1 MTDDRFYER
10 AGPFTLTEVAAR
22 IGAEVARGEPADLK
36 LRDVAS
42 LESAEHGDV
51 SLFSDAK
58 YANAFTV
65 TRASVV
71 ITSDKLSAMPH
82 GVVLLVVPNPRLA
95 FAQVGHIFY
104 PQAGL
109 QAGLRAAQAVHATA
123 KIGEGTEIGPG
134 GEIGAGATI
143 GANVWI
149 GNNVVIGRGV
159 EIGDG
164 CRIGPNCVIT
174 HAVIGRRVV
183 MGPNNSIGNQGF
195 SFVPSLEGL
204 LRVPQLGRVVIE
216 DDVEFGSNCTVDRGA
231 IGDTHIERGVRF
243 DSLIHVGHNVR
254 IGHHSLVVAQVGIG
268 GSTTIGPMVLIG
280 GQVGISDHLNIGAGA
295 RLAARSGVTRDVAA
309 GERVGGYPARP
320 LKRWH
325 RETALL
331 SKMARPKK
339 TQEEQDEEEQD

>member
-10 AGPFTLTEVAAR
+10 AGPFTLAEIAAR
-22 IGAEVARGEPADLK
+22 IGAEMQPGAPATLA

-42 LESAEHGDV
+42 LESAEAGDI
-51 SLFSDAK
+51 SLFSDSK
-58 YANAFTV
+58 YANAFAV
-65 TRASVV
+65 TKASVV
-71 ITSDKLSAMPH
+71 ITSDKLASLPH
-82 GVVLLVVPNPRLA
+82 GVTVLVAANPRLA

-104 PQAGL
+104 PPRPLKPGVQPL
-109 QAGLRAAQAVHATA
+109 EPVHPTA
-123 KIGEGTEIGPG
+123 SIGDGT
-134 GEIGAGATI
+134 EIGAGASI
-143 GANVWI
+143 GAGAQIGKNSFI

-159 EIGDG
+159 VIGDH
-164 CRIGPNCVIT
+164 CSIGPNCVIT
-174 HAVIGRRVV
+174 HAIIGNRVV

-243 DSLIHVGHNVR
+243 DSLIHVSHNVR
-254 IGHHSLVVAQVGIG
+254 IGHHSLLVAQVGVG
-268 GSTTIGPMVLIG
+268 GSTTIGPMALIG
-280 GQVGISDHLNIGAGA
+280 GQVGISDHLTIGAGA
-295 RLAARSGVTRDVAA
+295 RLAARSGVTRDIGA

-331 SKMARPKK
+331 AKMARPKK
-339 TQEEQDEEEQD
+339 IDEDSE

>member
-10 AGPFTLTEVAAR
+10 AGPFSLADIAAR
-22 IGAEVARGEPADLK
+22 IGAELGKGEPRDLK

-42 LESAEHGDV
+42 LENAEAGDV

-58 YANAFTV
+58 YANAFAV
-65 TRASVV
+65 TKASVV
-71 ITSDKLSAMPH
+71 ITSDKLSTMPH

-104 PQAGL
+104 PPIKPTP
-109 QAGLRAAQAVHATA
+109 GLRPTVPIHPTA
-123 KIGEGTEIGPG
+123 KVGDGTEIGPG
-134 GEIGAGATI
+134 GEIGAGAQI

-149 GNNVVIGRGV
+149 GNNVIIGRGV
-159 EIGDG
+159 VIGDD

-174 HAVIGRRVV
+174 HSVIGKRVV
-183 MGPNNSIGNQGF
+183 LGPNNSIGNQGF

-243 DSLIHVGHNVR
+243 DSLIHVGHNVH

-268 GSTTIGPMVLIG
+268 GSTTVGPMVLIG

-295 RLAARSGVTRDVAA
+295 RLAARSGVTRDIPA

-331 SKMARPKK
+331 AKMARAKK
-339 TQEEQDEEEQD
+339 AQDAPDEEEE

>member
-1 MTDDRFYER
+1 MTDDRFYQR
-10 AGPFTLTEVAAR
+10 AGPFSLAEIASR
-22 IGAEVARGEPADLK
+22 IGAEPEKGSRDIE

-42 LESAEHGDV
+42 LESAQAGDV
-51 SLFSDAK
+51 SLFSDTK
-58 YANAFTV
+58 YANAFAV
-65 TRASVV
+65 TKASVV
-71 ITSDKLSAMPH
+71 ITSDKLASLPH

-104 PQAGL
+104 PPAKL
-109 QAGLRAAQAVHATA
+109 QPGVRAHQPVHPTAT
-123 KIGEGTEIGPG
+123 IGEGTEIGAG
-134 GEIGAGATI
+134 AEIGANAKI
-143 GANVWI
+143 GSNVFI

-159 EIGDG
+159 EIGDN
-164 CRIGPNCVIT
+164 CAIGHNCVIT
-174 HAVIGRRVV
+174 HAVIGKRVV

-231 IGDTHIERGVRF
+231 IGDTHIEHGVRF
-243 DSLIHVGHNVR
+243 DSLIHIGHNVR

-268 GSTTIGPMVLIG
+268 GSTAIGPMVLIG
-280 GQVGISDHLNIGAGA
+280 GQVGISDHLTIGAGA
-295 RLAARSGVTRDVAA
+295 RLAARSGVTRDIPP

-331 SKMARPKK
+331 AKMARPKK
-339 TQEEQDEEEQD
+339 TEPDDERD

>member
-1 MTDDRFYER
+1 MTDDRFYQR
-10 AGPFTLTEVAAR
+10 AGPFTLAEIAGR
-22 IGAEVARGEPADLK
+22 IGAEVAKGEPAELT

-42 LESAEHGDV
+42 LEGAQGGDI

-58 YANAFTV
+58 YANAFAV
-65 TRASVV
+65 TKASVV
-71 ITSDKLSAMPH
+71 ITSDKLASLPH

-104 PQAGL
+104 PPQKLAPGV
-109 QAGLRAAQAVHATA
+109 RAFQPVHPTATV
-123 KIGEGTEIGPG
+123 GQGTEIGPA
-134 GEIGAGATI
+134 GEIGAGAQI
-143 GANVWI
+143 GANCHI

-159 EIGDG
+159 VIGDD

-174 HAVIGRRVV
+174 HAVIGNRVV

-195 SFVPSLEGL
+195 SFVPSLNGL

-231 IGDTHIERGVRF
+231 IGDTHIEHGVRF
-243 DSLIHVGHNVR
+243 DSLIHVGHNVQ

-268 GSTTIGPMVLIG
+268 GSTTVGPMVLIG
-280 GQVGISDHLNIGAGA
+280 GQVGISDHLTIGAGA
-295 RLAARSGVTRDVAA
+295 RLAARSGVTRDIPA

-331 SKMARPKK
+331 AKMAKPKK
-339 TQEEQDEEEQD
+339 TDEDAE

>member
-10 AGPFTLTEVAAR
+10 AGPFTLAEIASR
-22 IGAEVARGEPADLK
+22 IGAEMGKGDPAGLM

-42 LESAEHGDV
+42 LEGAEAGDI

-58 YANAFTV
+58 YANAFAV
-65 TRASVV
+65 TKASVV
-71 ITSDKLSAMPH
+71 LTSDRLAALPH

-104 PQAGL
+104 PPAKL
-109 QAGLRAAQAVHATA
+109 QPGVRPSQPVHPSAT
-123 KIGEGTEIGPG
+123 IGEGS
-134 GEIGAGATI
+134 EIGAGAQVGANAKI
-143 GANVWI
+143 GANVLI

-159 EIGDG
+159 EIGDN
-164 CRIGPNCVIT
+164 CAIGPNCVVT
-174 HAVIGRRVV
+174 HAVIGKRVV

-195 SFVPSLEGL
+195 SFVPSLDGL

-243 DSLIHVGHNVR
+243 DSLIHIGHNVQ

-268 GSTTIGPMVLIG
+268 GSTTVGPMVLIG
-280 GQVGISDHLNIGAGA
+280 GQAGISDHLTIGAGA
-295 RLAARSGVTRDVAA
+295 RLAARAGVTRDVGA

-331 SKMARPKK
+331 AKMARAKK
-339 TQEEQDEEEQD
+339 TDDESE

>member
-10 AGPFTLTEVAAR
+10 AGPFTLAEIAGRV
-22 IGAEVARGEPADLK
+22 GAEIAKGEPTELK

-42 LESAEHGDV
+42 LESAEAGDI

-58 YANAFTV
+58 YANAFAV
-65 TRASVV
+65 TKGSVV
-71 ITSDKLSAMPH
+71 ITSEKLATLPH
-82 GVVLLVVPNPRLA
+82 GVILLVVPNPRLA

-104 PQAGL
+104 PPAKLTEGV
-109 QAGLRAAQAVHATA
+109 RAAQAVHPTA
-123 KIGEGTEIGPG
+123 SIGAGTEIGPG
-134 GEIGAGATI
+134 GEVGAGAKI
-143 GANVWI
+143 GSNCLI

-159 EIGDG
+159 VIGDD
-164 CRIGPNCVIT
+164 CRIAPNCVIT
-174 HAVIGRRVV
+174 HAVIGNRVV

-243 DSLIHVGHNVR
+243 DSLIHIGHNVR
-254 IGHHSLVVAQVGIG
+254 IGHHSLLVAQVGIG
-268 GSTTIGPMVLIG
+268 GSTTVGPMVLIG

-295 RLAARSGVTRDVAA
+295 RLAARSGVTRDIGA

-331 SKMARPKK
+331 AKMARPKK
-339 TQEEQDEEEQD
+339 TDEDSE

>member
-1 MTDDRFYER
+1 MTDSRFYDR
-10 AGPFTLTEVAAR
+10 AGPFTLGEIAGR
-22 IGAEVARGEPADLK
+22 IGADVAKGDSSELK
-36 LRDVAS
+36 LTDVAS
-42 LESAEHGDV
+42 LESAQAGDI

-58 YANAFTV
+58 YANAFAV
-65 TRASVV
+65 TKASVV
-71 ITSDKLSAMPH
+71 ITSDKLASLPH

-104 PQAGL
+104 PPAK
-109 QAGLRAAQAVHATA
+109 LRPGVRTTVPQHPTAT
-123 KIGEGTEIGPG
+123 IGEGTEIGAG
-134 GEIGAGATI
+134 AEIGPDAKI
-143 GANVWI
+143 GNNVFI

-159 EIGDG
+159 EIGDN
-164 CRIGPNCVIT
+164 CIIGHNCVIT
-174 HAVIGRRVV
+174 HAVIGKRVV

-243 DSLIHVGHNVR
+243 DSLIHIGHNVH
-254 IGHHSLVVAQVGIG
+254 IGHHSLLVAQVGIG
-268 GSTTIGPMVLIG
+268 GSTTVGPMVLIG
-280 GQVGISDHLNIGAGA
+280 GQVGISDHLSIGAGA
-295 RLAARSGVTRDVAA
+295 RLAARSGVTRDIGA

-331 SKMARPKK
+331 AKMARPKK
-339 TQEEQDEEEQD
+339 TDEDAE

>member
-10 AGPFTLTEVAAR
+10 AGPFTLVEIAAR
-22 IGAEVARGEPADLK
+22 IGAELAKGDPADLK

-42 LESAEHGDV
+42 LESAEAGDV

-58 YANAFTV
+58 YANAFAV
-65 TRASVV
+65 TKASVV
-71 ITSDKLSAMPH
+71 ITSDKLAAMPH
-82 GVVLLVVPNPRLA
+82 GVVVLVAPNPRLA

-104 PQAGL
+104 PPARL
-109 QAGLRAAQAVHATA
+109 QAGVRTAQPVHPTA
-123 KIGEGTEIGPG
+123 KIGDGTEIGPG
-134 GEIGAGATI
+134 GEIGAGAVI
-143 GANVWI
+143 GANVLI
-149 GNNVVIGRGV
+149 GNNVVVGRGV
-159 EIGDG
+159 EIGDD

-174 HAVIGRRVV
+174 HAIIGKRVV

-216 DDVEFGSNCTVDRGA
+216 DEVEFGSNCTVDRGA

-254 IGHHSLVVAQVGIG
+254 IGHHSLLVAQVGIG
-268 GSTTIGPMVLIG
+268 GSTTVGPMVLIG
-280 GQVGISDHLNIGAGA
+280 GQVGISDHLTIGAGA
-295 RLAARSGVTRDVAA
+295 RLAARSGVTRDIAA

-331 SKMARPKK
+331 AKMAKPKK
-339 TQEEQDEEEQD
+339 IEDDQD

>member
-10 AGPFTLTEVAAR
+10 AGPFTLAEIAAR
-22 IGAEVARGEPADLK
+22 IGAELAKGDPADLK

-42 LESAEHGDV
+42 LESAEAGDV

-58 YANAFTV
+58 YANAFAV
-65 TRASVV
+65 TKASVV

-82 GVVLLVVPNPRLA
+82 GVVVLVAPNPRLA

-104 PQAGL
+104 PPAKL
-109 QAGLRAAQAVHATA
+109 KAGLRTAQPVHPTA
-123 KIGEGTEIGPG
+123 KIGDGSEIGPG
-134 GEIGAGATI
+134 GEIGAGAEI

-159 EIGDG
+159 VIGDD

-174 HAVIGRRVV
+174 HSVIGKRVV
-183 MGPNNSIGNQGF
+183 LGPNNSIGNQGF

-243 DSLIHVGHNVR
+243 DSLIHVGHNVQ

-295 RLAARSGVTRDVAA
+295 RLAARSGVTRDIAA

-331 SKMARPKK
+331 AKMAKPKK
-339 TQEEQDEEEQD
+339 TEEEQE

>member
-1 MTDDRFYER
+1 MTDDRFYQR
-10 AGPFTLTEVAAR
+10 AGPFTLAEIAGR
-22 IGAEVARGEPADLK
+22 IGAEVAKGDPADLT

-42 LESAEHGDV
+42 LESAQAGDV

-58 YANAFTV
+58 YANAFAV
-65 TRASVV
+65 TKASVV
-71 ITSDKLSAMPH
+71 ITNDKLAGLPH
-82 GVVLLVVPNPRLA
+82 GVTTLVVPNPRLA

-104 PQAGL
+104 SPQKLVAGVRPT
-109 QAGLRAAQAVHATA
+109 QPVHPTA
-123 KIGEGTEIGPG
+123 KVGTGTEIGPA
-134 GEIGAGATI
+134 GEIGPGAQI
-143 GANVWI
+143 GANCYI

-159 EIGDG
+159 VIGDD

-174 HAVIGRRVV
+174 HALIGKRVV
-183 MGPNNSIGNQGF
+183 MGPNNSIGSQGF

-216 DDVEFGSNCTVDRGA
+216 DEVEFGSNCTVDRGA

-243 DSLIHVGHNVR
+243 DSLIHVGHNVQ

-268 GSTTIGPMVLIG
+268 GSTTVGPMVLIG
-280 GQVGISDHLNIGAGA
+280 GQVGISDHLTIGAGA
-295 RLAARSGVTRDVAA
+295 RLAARSGVTRDIPA

-331 SKMARPKK
+331 AKMAKPKK
-339 TQEEQDEEEQD
+339 SDDESE

>member
-10 AGPFTLTEVAAR
+10 AGPFTLADIATR
-22 IGAEVARGEPADLK
+22 IGAELAKGDPADLK

-42 LESAEHGDV
+42 LESAEAGDV

-58 YANAFTV
+58 YANAFAMTK
-65 TRASVV
+65 ASVV
-71 ITSDKLSAMPH
+71 ITSDKLAAMPH
-82 GVVLLVVPNPRLA
+82 GVTVLVAPNPRLA

-104 PQAGL
+104 PPAQL
-109 QAGLRAAQAVHATA
+109 QAGIRAAQPVHPTA
-123 KIGEGTEIGPG
+123 KIGDGTEIGPG
-134 GEIGAGATI
+134 GEIGSGAVI
-143 GANVWI
+143 GKNVLI

-159 EIGDG
+159 EIGDD

-174 HAVIGRRVV
+174 HALIGKRVV

-243 DSLIHVGHNVR
+243 DSLIHVGHNVH
-254 IGHHSLVVAQVGIG
+254 IGHHSLLVAQVGIG
-268 GSTTIGPMVLIG
+268 GSTTVGPMVLIG

-295 RLAARSGVTRDVAA
+295 RLAARSGVTRDIAA

-331 SKMARPKK
+331 AKMARPKK
-339 TQEEQDEEEQD
+339 TEEEQE

>member
-10 AGPFTLTEVAAR
+10 SGPFTLAEIAAR
-22 IGAEVARGEPADLK
+22 IGAEVAKGEPTDLR

-42 LESAEHGDV
+42 LEGAEPGDV

-58 YANAFTV
+58 YANAFAV

-71 ITSDKLSAMPH
+71 ITSDKLSAVPH

-104 PQAGL
+104 PTASL
-109 QAGLRAAQAVHATA
+109 QPGLRAAVPIHPNA
-123 KIGEGTEIGPG
+123 KIGAGSEIGPG
-134 GEIGAGATI
+134 GEIGAGAVI
-143 GANVWI
+143 GDNVWI

-174 HAVIGRRVV
+174 HSVIGKRVV

-268 GSTTIGPMVLIG
+268 GSTTIGAMVLIG
-280 GQVGISDHLNIGAGA
+280 GQVGISDHITIGAGA
-295 RLAARSGVTRDVAA
+295 RLAARSGVTRDIAA

-331 SKMARPKK
+331 AKMARPKK
-339 TQEEQDEEEQD
+339 TEEEEENEE

>member
-10 AGPFTLTEVAAR
+10 SGPFTLAEIAAQLGADVAK
-22 IGAEVARGEPADLK
+22 GTSGDLK

-42 LESAEHGDV
+42 LESAQAGDI

-58 YANAFTV
+58 YANAFAV
-65 TRASVV
+65 TKASLV
-71 ITSDKLSAMPH
+71 ITSDKLAALPH

-104 PQAGL
+104 PPARLEAGI
-109 QAGLRAAQAVHATA
+109 RAAQPVHPTATV
-123 KIGEGTEIGPG
+123 GEGS
-134 GEIGAGATI
+134 EIGAGAAVGPNAKI
-143 GANVWI
+143 GANVFI

-159 EIGDG
+159 EIGDN
-164 CRIGPNCVIT
+164 CSIGPNCVIT
-174 HAVIGRRVV
+174 HAVIGKRVV

-243 DSLIHVGHNVR
+243 DSLIHVGHNVH
-254 IGHHSLVVAQVGIG
+254 IGHHSLLVAQVGIG

-280 GQVGISDHLNIGAGA
+280 GQVGISDHLTIGAGA
-295 RLAARSGVTRDVAA
+295 RLAARSGVTRDIGA

-331 SKMARPKK
+331 AKMARPKK
-339 TQEEQDEEEQD
+339 TEDETE

>member
-1 MTDDRFYER
+1 MTDDRFYQR
-10 AGPFTLTEVAAR
+10 AGPFTLAEIAGR
-22 IGAEVARGEPADLK
+22 IGAEVGKGEPSSLL

-42 LESAEHGDV
+42 LESAQSGDV
-51 SLFSDAK
+51 SLFSDSK
-58 YANAFTV
+58 YANAFAV
-65 TRASVV
+65 TKASLV
-71 ITSDKLSAMPH
+71 ITSDKLAALPH
-82 GVVLLVVPNPRLA
+82 GVTLLVVPNPRLA

-104 PQAGL
+104 PPRKLVAGV
-109 QAGLRAAQAVHATA
+109 RATQPVHPTA
-123 KIGEGTEIGPG
+123 KVGAGTEIGPA
-134 GEIGAGATI
+134 GEIGAGAVI
-143 GANVWI
+143 GANCYI

-159 EIGDG
+159 VIGDD

-174 HAVIGRRVV
+174 HTVIGARVV

-195 SFVPSLEGL
+195 SFVPSLDGL

-243 DSLIHVGHNVR
+243 DSLIHVGHNVQ

-268 GSTTIGPMVLIG
+268 GSTTVGPMVLIG
-280 GQVGISDHLNIGAGA
+280 GQVGISDHINIGAGA
-295 RLAARSGVTRDVAA
+295 RLAARSGVTRDIGA

-331 SKMARPKK
+331 AKMAKPKK
-339 TQEEQDEEEQD
+339 TDDESE

>member
-10 AGPFTLTEVAAR
+10 AGPFSLAEIAGR
-22 IGAEVARGEPADLK
+22 IGAEVAKGDPADLK

-42 LESAEHGDV
+42 LESAEAGDV

-58 YANAFTV
+58 YANAFAV
-65 TRASVV
+65 TKASVV
-71 ITSDKLSAMPH
+71 ITNEKLAALPH
-82 GVVLLVVPNPRLA
+82 GVTLLVAPNPRLA

-104 PQAGL
+104 PPAKL
-109 QAGLRAAQAVHATA
+109 QPGVRPTEPVHPTA
-123 KIGEGTEIGPG
+123 FIGNGT
-134 GEIGAGATI
+134 EIGAGAQIGAQAKI
-143 GANVWI
+143 GANVFI

-159 EIGDG
+159 EIGDN
-164 CRIGPNCVIT
+164 CSIGPNCVIT
-174 HAVIGRRVV
+174 HAVIGKRVV

-204 LRVPQLGRVVIE
+204 LRVPQLGRVIIE

-243 DSLIHVGHNVR
+243 DSLIHVGHNVQ
-254 IGHHSLVVAQVGIG
+254 IGHHSLLVAQVGIG
-268 GSTTIGPMVLIG
+268 GSTTVGPMVLIG
-280 GQVGISDHLNIGAGA
+280 GQVGISDHLTIGAGA
-295 RLAARSGVTRDVAA
+295 RLAARSGVTRDIAA

-331 SKMARPKK
+331 AKMARPKK
-339 TQEEQDEEEQD
+339 TEADDEQD